1 MAVYWYIVVLE
12 VCVFCEMCSHGTPNS
27 MHNALHFHPT
37 QLGGKS
43 RKVLHLQFTSWPD
56 HGVPE
61 YAGPSLTYLRRVK
74 AETKGAKG
82 PAIFHC
88 RPVPSPCYNYTLV
101 CPRCLVMFKVMYV
114 CVFVSS
120 KTHRYKCRK
129 YRTRV
134 CVCNSLRSCLFCAK
148 TLF

>member
-1 MAVYWYIVVLE
+1 MQG
-12 VCVFCEMCSHGTPNS
+12 CSFLLDTIY
-27 MHNALHFHPT
+27 LT

-74 AETKGAKG
+74 AETKAAKG

-88 RPVPSPCYNYTLV
+88 RLV
-101 CPRCLVMFKVMYV
+101 TYYVFSMFG
-114 CVFVSS
+114 S
-120 KTHRYKCRK
+120 
-129 YRTRV
+129 
-134 CVCNSLRSCLFCAK
+134 CVCCDFLNKWKNKMKGDVGMSRHEKERKQEDAYTK
-148 TLF
+148 TQTHS